1 MNYLSR
7 NFDFELSRLSENQRF
22 EKIIT
27 GAEQLLDLGNVS
39 DALSFLEAAL
49 EMCRSLDDWDLTNQ
63 ALWRLALAHFENE
76 DYEDAAD
83 KAAHGVLLAESN
95 FDELAELQYAI
106 LLADSQ
112 YLLNNWVMAYELFN
126 KLKLSDLLD
135 ARHKSLI
142 FRRLGAIELERG
154 DSSKNAWLEALDASF
169 ESGHPGWIT
178 DAAIGSSQAFRLE
191 NQPENA
197 HETLLLALSSAEDT
211 GHSSACL
218 RVAIEALEC
227 FEVFGPHFGWET
239 IIKQATSTGRAKST
253 HPTDL
258 GLVEC
263 LEIYFSALISECVT
277 LDNQQFLVRKMR
289 YLQKLSK
296 HWVKPLDRLI
306 SQVQTLRIA

>member
-7 NFDFELSRLSENQRF
+7 NFDFELSSLSENQRF

-27 GAEQLLDLGNVS
+27 GAEQLFDLGNVS

-49 EMCRSLDDWDLTNQ
+49 EMSQSLDDWDLTNQ

-76 DYEDAAD
+76 NYGHAAD
-83 KAAHGVLLAESN
+83 KAAHGVLMAQSN
-95 FDELAELQYAI
+95 FDEFAELRYAI

-112 YLLNNWVMAYELFN
+112 YFLNNLVMAYELFN
-126 KLKLSDLLD
+126 QLRLSEHLD
-135 ARHKSLI
+135 ARYKSLI

-178 DAAIGSSQAFRLE
+178 DAAIGSSQAFRIE
-191 NQPENA
+191 SEPEKA
-197 HETLLLALSSAEDT
+197 YETLLLALSSAEDISD
-211 GHSSACL
+211 SSACL
-218 RVAIEALEC
+218 MVAIEALEC
-227 FEVFGPHFGWET
+227 FEAFGQHVDWDT
-239 IIKQATSTGRAKST
+239 IIKAATSTGKAKST

-263 LEIYFSALISECVT
+263 LEVYFSALKSECVT
-277 LDNQQFLVRKMR
+277 LDNQKYLTRKLR
-289 YLQKLSK
+289 YLQKLNK
-296 HWVKPLDRLI
+296 QWVKPLNRLI
-306 SQVQTLRIA
+306 SNVETIRID